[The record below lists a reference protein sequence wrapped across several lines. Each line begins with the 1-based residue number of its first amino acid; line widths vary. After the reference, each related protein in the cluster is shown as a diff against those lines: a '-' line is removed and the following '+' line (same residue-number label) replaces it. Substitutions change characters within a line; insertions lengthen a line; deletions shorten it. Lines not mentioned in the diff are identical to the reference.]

1 MVINMFVVAV
11 FADGFFGK
19 DLPDIGLQNAGQYLG
34 KRFGPPVSDEPP
46 TWGRSVC
53 AAHHYSYCLI
63 TNSSQGDSGKTETDP
78 TLIY

>member
-1 MVINMFVVAV
+1 
-11 FADGFFGK
+11 
-19 DLPDIGLQNAGQYLG
+19 
-34 KRFGPPVSDEPP
+34 
-46 TWGRSVC
+46 VC